1 MIEILRPGP
10 VSSVQDS
17 GRAGYR
23 HLGVGVAGAMDD
35 LALVTANLMVGNDE
49 DAAAIEVTLGG
60 IELRFTRACAFAIS
74 GADAGFTLDGEQL
87 PGWWAATAREG
98 QVLKAAAPRFG
109 LRSYIALSGGIA
121 VEPVLGARATDLKA
135 GFGGF
140 SGRTLAAGDR
150 LTLGEPKALSRPFG
164 LAAGRFGL
172 MQRVADA
179 EAATVLR
186 LVPAAE
192 WDDHEGEM
200 QSLFLSTEWKVD
212 PASNR
217 VGIRLTGPQIRPL
230 RPRELLSHGILPGTV
245 QLPPSGAPIVQM
257 RDANTVGGYPKLGV
271 VIAPDLRLLAQTRLG
286 GRVRFVQVS
295 RKEALE
301 ALRERKKLVDRI
313 RVLCEM
319 ARDLSGGKA
328 A

>member
-1 MIEILRPGP
+1 MIEIIRPGP
-10 VSSVQDS
+10 LSSVQDA

-35 LALVTANLMVGNDE
+35 LAIVAANLMVGNDE
-49 DAAAIEVTLGG
+49 CAAAIEVTLGG
-60 IELRFTRACAFAIS
+60 IELRFTRACAFAIT
-74 GADAGFTLDGEQL
+74 GADAGFTLDGEPL

-109 LRSYIALSGGIA
+109 LRSYIAVSGGIA
-121 VEPVLGARATDLKA
+121 AEPVLGARATDLKA

-140 SGRTLAAGDR
+140 SGRTLAAGDC
-150 LTLGEPKALSRPFG
+150 LPLGEARVLARPFG
-164 LAAGRFGL
+164 LAAGKLGL
-172 MQRVADA
+172 MPRHADA

-186 LVPAAE
+186 MVPAAE
-192 WDDHEGEM
+192 WDDHDGDM

-217 VGIRLTGPQIRPL
+217 VGIRLTGPQIRPV

-257 RDANTVGGYPKLGV
+257 HDANTVGGYPKLGV

-286 GRVRFVQVS
+286 GRVRFVRVS
-295 RKEALE
+295 REEALE
-301 ALRERKKLVDRI
+301 ALRERQRQVERI

-319 ARDLSGGKA
+319 ARSLSGGPA